1 MKEKEKQ
8 KVCDKNMSF
17 SDCELAILRMQV
29 DQAQEKIA
37 KRQVNT
43 PEIKQMIVIVEDFLK
58 KKNLVCYGGISIN
71 ALLPEEDKIY
81 NFDIELPD
89 YDFFSSTALEDAKE
103 LADIYLKRGYTEVEA
118 RSGQHHGT
126 YKVFVNYQGVAD
138 ITSVP
143 KELFNTIKD
152 KAVRV
157 NGILY
162 TDPNFLRMSMYLELS
177 HPAGDTTRWEKVM
190 KRLTLINKHY
200 PLDNNNCDH
209 TDFQRGMVNED
220 SGEKIFDVVKNA
232 FINQGVVFFGGFAIS
247 QYAQYM
253 PKNVQTK
260 LNKVADFDVLAHNPE
275 STAEIVKERLKE
287 SGFNNVKII
296 KREPVGE
303 IIPIHYEI
311 RVGKDTVAFVYK
323 PIACHSYNI
332 LKVKNQ
338 VIKIATIDTMLNF
351 YLAFLY
357 TNRPY
362 YIDFTDRI
370 LCMAKFLFDVQQ
382 KNRLSQKGLLQRF
395 SITCYGHQDSVEEMR
410 AEKAKKFKE
419 LQDKRGTPE
428 YEEYFLN
435 YNPSS
440 SKTNSNSNPNS
451 NSNSKTNSKTNSN
464 SKTRTNTHHY
474 SKKTRK
480 RKSSTPKSIFSI
492 WGKKQRRRRTWKKKN
507 IY

>member
-1 MKEKEKQ
+1 MKD
-8 KVCDKNMSF
+8 KVCDKDMSF

-89 YDFFSSTALEDAKE
+89 YDFFSANALDDAKE
-103 LADIYLKRGYTEVEA
+103 LANIYLKHGYTEVEA

-143 KELFNTIKD
+143 KELFDTIKN

-190 KRLTLINKHY
+190 KRLSLINKHY
-200 PLDNNNCDH
+200 PLEDKNCDH
-209 TDFQRGMVNED
+209 ADFQRGMENEKGGD
-220 SGEKIFDVVKNA
+220 KVFDIVKNA
-232 FINQGVVFFGGFAIS
+232 LINQGVVFFGGFAIS

-253 PKNVQTK
+253 PKHVQEK
-260 LNKVADFDVLAHNPE
+260 LKKAADFDVLAHNPE
-275 STAEIVKERLKE
+275 STAEIVKERLNE
-287 SGFNNVKII
+287 AGFKNVKII

-303 IIPIHYEI
+303 IIPVHYEI
-311 RVGKDTVAFVYK
+311 RVGKDTVAFVYE

-332 LKVKNQ
+332 LKLKNQ

-362 YIDFTDRI
+362 YVSFTERI
-370 LCMAKFLFDVQQ
+370 LCMAQFLFDVQQ

-435 YNPSS
+435 YKPTTAPSS
-440 SKTNSNSNPNS
+440 NMK
-451 NSNSKTNSKTNSN
+451 
-464 SKTRTNTHHY
+464 Y
-474 SKKTRK
+474 SHKKTR
-480 RKSSTPKSIFSI
+480 RKKASGNNKKSIFAS
-492 WGKKQRRRRTWKKKN
+492 WVGKKSRRNKSWKKKRPYFN
-507 IY
+507 

>member
-1 MKEKEKQ
+1 MKE

-29 DQAQEKIA
+29 DQAQEKIS

-89 YDFFSSTALEDAKE
+89 YDFFSANALEDAKE

-126 YKVFVNYQGVAD
+126 YKVFVNFQGVAD

-143 KELFNTIKD
+143 KELFNIIKD

-162 TDPNFLRMSMYLELS
+162 TDANFLRMSMYLELS
-177 HPAGDTTRWEKVM
+177 HPAGDTSRWEKVM

-200 PLDNNNCDH
+200 PLENDKCDH
-209 TDFQRGMVNED
+209 VEFQRGMENEK
-220 SGEKIFDVVKNA
+220 GKEKVFDIVKNA

-253 PKNVQTK
+253 PKHVQDK
-260 LNKVADFDVLAHNPE
+260 LRKVADFDVLAHNPE

-296 KREPVGE
+296 EREPVGE
-303 IIPIHYEI
+303 IIPVHYEI

-332 LKVKNQ
+332 LKIKNQ
-338 VIKIATIDTMLNF
+338 VMKIATIDTMLNF

-362 YIDFTDRI
+362 YVNFTERI
-370 LCMAKFLFDVQQ
+370 LCMAQFLFDVQQ

-419 LQDKRGTPE
+419 LQDKRGTDE
-428 YEEYFLN
+428 FEEHFLN
-435 YNPSS
+435 YKPTSS
-440 SKTNSNSNPNS
+440 STVSFNKKSRNSRNNVNKRTRRKRHTN
-451 NSNSKTNSKTNSN
+451 NSKFTFNPWGSN
-464 SKTRTNTHHY
+464 KYGR
-474 SKKTRK
+474 
-480 RKSSTPKSIFSI
+480 RKSF
-492 WGKKQRRRRTWKKKN
+492 KKQNK
-507 IY
+507 Y